1 MSIDYK
7 EIMEDAERLRKLVS
21 RTCAR
26 NERMWMALRAMRE
39 NTVGTTID
47 PEIFEEYQETTVIGF
62 SRKAGEAITSLI
74 GRLASVF
81 DEEEGGELPRRDR
94 IAREMCA
101 MLQMIADKNAEPLG
115 QDVMLSSG
123 IADNVWELLGEA
135 KECFGG
141 NGKEAENGKQQ

>member
-1 MSIDYK
+1 MSSDYK
-7 EIMEDAERLRKLVS
+7 EIMEDAERLCKLVS
-21 RTCAR
+21 MTCAR

-39 NTVGTTID
+39 NTAGTTID

-81 DEEEGGELPRRDR
+81 DEDEGGVLPRRDR
-94 IAREMCA
+94 LAREMCA

-135 KECFGG
+135 KEYFGEQYG
-141 NGKEAENGKQQ
+141 LDKNGKE